1 MVFVFG
7 VFEAWGIRVGNQGVQ
22 GQWGDCVAVG
32 GVEVHV
38 FGEAVGVEEIVAGPA
53 FGGIGEIGGVEVY
66 GDFVAGA
73 VDDIFFVYF
82 FNEIS
87 YVAVARVISD
97 LPRVGACGAYLFVDV
112 AQIVDGIAFDD
123 ARIAA
128 EIELRAANGISVTLK
143 GILRAE
149 LSTRM
154 RSQ

>member
-1 MVFVFG
+1 M
-7 VFEAWGIRVGNQGVQ
+7 
-22 GQWGDCVAVG
+22 G

-73 VDDIFFVYF
+73 VDDVFLVYF
-82 FNEIS
+82 SDEVG
-87 YVAVARVISD
+87 YVAVARVVAD
-97 LPRVGACGAYLFVDV
+97 LARVGACGADLLVDV
-112 AQIVDGIAFDD
+112 AQVVDGVAFDY
-123 ARIAA
+123 ARVAA
-128 EIELRAANGISVTLK
+128 EIELGAARGTSVTLK